1 MLYWRSFCMRNWR
14 IFKGNIFI
22 FSINIS
28 NFSAPNLTS
37 LVYPALRNPTFLLQ
51 LVSFSC
57 YFSKSLLWLLLLNRR
72 WSYYYYLVIFADY
85 EALRSLPKILIWIGV
100 SEQSC
105 EASVCRV
112 SPSLY
117 GIQAVGGCVGQHFNI
132 FNYGIFT
139 STKIAANNLIGLL
152 LNDNNHELVELTYSE
167 T

>member
-1 MLYWRSFCMRNWR
+1 M
-14 IFKGNIFI
+14 
-22 FSINIS
+22 
-28 NFSAPNLTS
+28 
-37 LVYPALRNPTFLLQ
+37 
-51 LVSFSC
+51 
-57 YFSKSLLWLLLLNRR
+57 
-72 WSYYYYLVIFADY
+72 
-85 EALRSLPKILIWIGV
+85 
-100 SEQSC
+100 
-105 EASVCRV
+105 CRV